1 MDYRNILATGF
12 LLLCGAVFVQSLK
25 SANAFPQG
33 PNVSMGSNPIESWA
47 GEWSSGYHT
56 VGTVSQDFIITDFI
70 LSGHS
75 DSCIAIL
82 TTNQNS
88 YSSPHSIAAGGYR
101 NDYYRNGNSY
111 FNGNFKSGIKVPAG
125 TTIYVYVNNSGAD
138 CLYNISGYYTH

>member
-12 LLLCGAVFVQSLK
+12 LILCGAVFIHSLK

-33 PNVSMGSNPIESWA
+33 PNVSMGSNPIESWS
-47 GEWSSGYHT
+47 GEWGNGYHT
-56 VGTVSQDFIITDFI
+56 VDTVSGDFIITDFI
-70 LSGHS
+70 LSGHG
-75 DSCIAIL
+75 DSCMAIL

-88 YSSPHSIAAGGYR
+88 YSSPYSIATGAWKNSSYR
-101 NDYYRNGNSY
+101 TANSQ

-125 TTIYVYVNNSGAD
+125 TTLYVYVSISGAD